1 MQFSRVTVKSNFQSR
16 VGKESRCWNLI
27 SCTRLKSPLEDLIRE
42 QSSHEN
48 KWWFRVSIDIKKHR
62 PNINKGVLPKAC
74 LVYWGTKSS
83 VYNNSYFLLGLL
95 EKNPVYISLSFYEG
109 MATPGSVQRHRLKIS
124 SLRGTLRGLLTL
136 SVVVS
141 TNTTMQ
147 LSPFQPGKIPAHLQL
162 QSEVNESGKQT
173 NKQSNRAEM
182 LVC

>member
-1 MQFSRVTVKSNFQSR
+1 MSTT
-16 VGKESRCWNLI
+16 I
-27 SCTRLKSPLEDLIRE
+27 
-42 QSSHEN
+42 
-48 KWWFRVSIDIKKHR
+48 
-62 PNINKGVLPKAC
+62 A
-74 LVYWGTKSS
+74 
-83 VYNNSYFLLGLL
+83 
-95 EKNPVYISLSFYEG
+95 
-109 MATPGSVQRHRLKIS
+109 IS
-124 SLRGTLRGLLTL
+124 SWVFWKRTLSTSPFLFMKEWLLQALSKGTGLKEEGLRGTLRGLLTL